1 MRSTTRWRR
10 WPGRPRTRARPA
22 RARSGQVG
30 QPGGEQPT
38 GWRSQ
43 NQADDDEGQCHR
55 EFVPTA
61 LPRCW
66 PAGQS
71 GHAGHGVRWMAGD
84 FCRQRSIHRRRA
96 GGSSNGARYPRS
108 FRPAGCIGPRNG
120 ICAKSLSCLLVA
132 GTLPSACYFAP
143 NICSSPPSWLD
154 RQRAAP
160 FLKEWDTNGPCASA
174 WRGPRSRMEYW
185 RGDDRSYSGLM
196 PALRTTLP
204 HFSVSA
210 AM

>member
-1 MRSTTRWRR
+1 MVRSTRLD
-10 WPGRPRTRARPA
+10 GRAELSVQVVDLRVRYGPACVAELATLSAKRPV
-22 RARSGQVG
+22 STTV
-30 QPGGEQPT
+30 
-38 GWRSQ
+38 S
-43 NQADDDEGQCHR
+43 
-55 EFVPTA
+55 
-61 LPRCW
+61 RCSW
-66 PAGQS
+66 
-71 GHAGHGVRWMAGD
+71 
-84 FCRQRSIHRRRA
+84 SIC
-96 GGSSNGARYPRS
+96 P
-108 FRPAGCIGPRNG
+108 PCE
-120 ICAKSLSCLLVA
+120 
-132 GTLPSACYFAP
+132 TCYFAP

-160 FLKEWDTNGPCASA
+160 FLKERDTNGPCASA

>member
-1 MRSTTRWRR
+1 MAITGWREFPAFVGGRRAAKVGKGRELSGGNYRASGGGAWPSGLRARSSTRRWRR

-66 PAGQS
+66 LAGQS

-84 FCRQRSIHRRRA
+84 
-96 GGSSNGARYPRS
+96 
-108 FRPAGCIGPRNG
+108 
-120 ICAKSLSCLLVA
+120 SLSAKV
-132 GTLPSACYFAP
+132 
-143 NICSSPPSWLD
+143 NSPPTCG
-154 RQRAAP
+154 R
-160 FLKEWDTNGPCASA
+160 
-174 WRGPRSRMEYW
+174 
-185 RGDDRSYSGLM
+185 
-196 PALRTTLP
+196 
-204 HFSVSA
+204 
-210 AM
+210 

>member
-1 MRSTTRWRR
+1 MSAGNYRPSAQAGVGLRLSVGRSTTRWRR
-10 WPGRPRTRARPA
+10 WRGRPRTRARPA

-43 NQADDDEGQCHR
+43 NQANDDEGQCHR

-96 GGSSNGARYPRS
+96 GGSSNGARYPQS

-120 ICAKSLSCLLVA
+120 ICARSLSCLLVA
-132 GTLPSACYFAP
+132 GPLPSVLFLPAKRLLFAA
-143 NICSSPPSWLD
+143 NEAVRSVSPTLSCPGRSD
-154 RQRAAP
+154 RWTQTQVS
-160 FLKEWDTNGPCASA
+160 LGPK
-174 WRGPRSRMEYW
+174 WT
-185 RGDDRSYSGLM
+185 
-196 PALRTTLP
+196 LRT
-204 HFSVSA
+204 
-210 AM
+210 